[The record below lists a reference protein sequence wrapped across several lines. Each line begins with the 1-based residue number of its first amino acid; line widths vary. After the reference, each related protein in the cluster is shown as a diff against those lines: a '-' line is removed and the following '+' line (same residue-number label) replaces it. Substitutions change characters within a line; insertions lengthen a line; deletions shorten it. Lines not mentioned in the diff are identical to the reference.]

1 MSTKNKLT
9 DLNNHLFAAIERL
22 NDEEM
27 TDPEKVRM
35 EIEKAKAMSA
45 IARNIVDNNRVA
57 VEVMRIAD
65 SQGIKINNFKEYML
79 IEPDKKS

>member
-22 NDEEM
+22 NDEDM
-27 TDPEKVRM
+27 IDPEKIRI

-57 VEVMRIAD
+57 LEVMRIAD
-65 SQGIKINNFKEYML
+65 SQGIKITNFKEYML
-79 IEPDKKS
+79 IEPDKKN